1 VKNMRAHFEAI
12 LFDMDG
18 TLVDSTAVVE
28 RTWRD
33 FAASHGL
40 DPATVIAHAHG
51 RPTAETVSFF
61 IGDPEL
67 AERETARIT
76 QAESTDTAGV
86 IEIPGAAALL
96 EALGDQKWAVVTSAG
111 ADVATARMRACGLPK
126 PDVFVTVEDISS
138 GKPDPEGYLLACS
151 RLGVNPSRCL
161 VFEDA
166 GPGIAAGLASG
177 ASVVVVGNY
186 RGTETTELPIVSDF
200 TDVTLEDGSVHLAS
214 NRQPTPAREVTL
226 G

>member
-1 VKNMRAHFEAI
+1 MRAQFDAI

-33 FAASHGL
+33 FAGIHDL
-40 DPATVIAHAHG
+40 DAQTVIGHAHG

-61 IGDPEL
+61 IANQEL
-67 AERETARIT
+67 ADSETARIT
-76 QAESTDTAGV
+76 HAESIDTEGV
-86 IEIPGAAALL
+86 TEIPGAAAVL
-96 EALGDQKWAVVTSAG
+96 EALADQKWAVVTSAG
-111 ADVATARMRACGLPK
+111 NDVARARMKACGLVLPE
-126 PDVFVTVEDISS
+126 VFVTVEDIKV
-138 GKPDPEGYLLACS
+138 GKPHPEGYLLAS
-151 RLGVNPSRCL
+151 ALLGVEPRRCL

-177 ASVVVVGNY
+177 ATVVVVGGY
-186 RGTETTELPIVSDF
+186 QGSETAGLRAISDF
-200 TDVTLEDGSVHLAS
+200 TDVFVETGAVRLSQETRSESDHKVAL
-214 NRQPTPAREVTL
+214 L